1 MNRYESWAIPDAV
14 TADNAESLAERLRV
28 NGFIVLENVI
38 PVKLIHEVREAFQ
51 ALLNDAMQRPAN
63 RGRGRFDIGIP
74 FKPPFNDPRLYAN
87 ETALAVIQRVLGSDC
102 VAGCYA
108 SVTNLPGTDYQ
119 PVHQDAPGELYPE
132 TPGIPV
138 PPFELTMSFP
148 LVDVTEELG
157 PMELW
162 PGTNWVPNPQ
172 MMEQVASGMRSYKAI
187 APEGSI
193 LIRDLRTWHRG
204 TPNRGNQ
211 PRTLMGVA
219 YTRPWFR
226 YYTSQPI
233 NIPAATWETL
243 SERERRLLRF
253 NPIVK

>member
-1 MNRYESWAIPDAV
+1 MNRYESWAVPDPV
-14 TADNAESLAERLRV
+14 TADNVESLAERLRV
-28 NGFIVLENVI
+28 NGFIALENAI
-38 PVKLIHEVREAFQ
+38 PVKLIREVREAFQ
-51 ALLNDAMQRPAN
+51 VLLDDAMQRPAN
-63 RGRGRFDIGIP
+63 RGKGRFDVHIP
-74 FKPPFNDPRLYAN
+74 FKPPFSNPQLWAN
-87 ETALAVIQRVLGSDC
+87 ETALAIIQRVLGPDC

-108 SVTNLPGTDYQ
+108 SVTNLPGTDFQ
-119 PVHQDAPGELYPE
+119 PVHQDAPGELYP
-132 TPGIPV
+132 GVAV
-138 PPFELTMSFP
+138 PPYELTMGFP
-148 LVDVTEELG
+148 LVNVTEELG

-162 PGTNWVPNPQ
+162 PGTNWAPNPQ

-204 TPNRGNQ
+204 TPNRGKEA
-211 PRTLMGVA
+211 RTLMGVA

-226 YYTSQPI
+226 YYTAQPI
-233 NIPAATWETL
+233 SIPAATWETL